1 MYAVLSSEIRPPSA
15 HRSDV
20 PTELDEIVLKA
31 LQRNPDERWQSAREM
46 GRALRRFLAKQ
57 EELVGPAEL
66 ADWMAELFPNGESRK
81 RQLMELARTSDA
93 SGASDPPRRA
103 RDESNRRSIRIPP
116 TGGRRMPSP
125 PPVPASLLVI
135 VIGAVTALTVVA
147 LDWLR
152 Q

>member
-1 MYAVLSSEIRPPSA
+1 
-15 HRSDV
+15 
-20 PTELDEIVLKA
+20 
-31 LQRNPDERWQSAREM
+31 
-46 GRALRRFLAKQ
+46 
-57 EELVGPAEL
+57 LVGPAEL

-81 RQLMELARTSDA
+81 RQLMALARTSD
-93 SGASDPPRRA
+93 SSDASDPPRHA

-116 TGGRRMPSP
+116 TRGRRMPSP

-135 VIGAVTALTVVA
+135 VIGVVTALTVVA

>member
-1 MYAVLSSEIRPPSA
+1 
-15 HRSDV
+15 
-20 PTELDEIVLKA
+20 
-31 LQRNPDERWQSAREM
+31 M

-66 ADWMAELFPNGESRK
+66 ADWMGELFPNGESRK

-103 RDESNRRSIRIPP
+103 RDESSRRSIRIPP